1 MMHPIRKFVLLIVV
15 GVLPTVGGAF
25 LPLTM
30 GGDRAIAQENSRKP
44 QTRKSEV
51 LGKAAFEKIEQAQN
65 LLGEDKHDEAVAV
78 LQGLIDSSKYKP
90 YEKAVAL
97 QTMGFVYADKG
108 DYTRTM
114 QIFERAIATG
124 DLPPRIVNDLTYNLA
139 QLNLAEGKNQKALD
153 LLNRWFA
160 TVEGEPAADAYG
172 LLAQIHMIMEDYPKA
187 EVAIRKALSKSEE
200 PKKTWIR
207 ILASILLN
215 GERFKEAKPVLEDA
229 VLRWPDEKA
238 FWQQISAVYYE
249 LNQEEMAFV
258 AQQAMYVQGML
269 TTSKELTRM
278 AQLFMYYDVPIK
290 AAVILEDG
298 LKNGKIEK
306 TEKNYELLANAYMHS
321 REWGKSI
328 APLKI
333 AADKSEKGKLYLQ
346 LGQSYLQDEKWSD
359 AEKALSEALK
369 KGDLDDEG
377 RTWLLLGITRT
388 KLEKWEPAIKAF
400 RKAGD
405 DDNVAKDAFRWIRS
419 VERRLAE
426 IRREKE
432 EAEAQQKG

>member
-1 MMHPIRKFVLLIVV
+1 
-15 GVLPTVGGAF
+15 
-25 LPLTM
+25 M

>member
-1 MMHPIRKFVLLIVV
+1 MMQPFRKFVLLAVV
-15 GVLPTVGGAF
+15 GLVSAGGAML
-25 LPLTM
+25 LPQAI

-65 LLGEDKHDEAVAV
+65 LLGEDKHQEAVAV

-108 DYTRTM
+108 DYARTM
-114 QIFERAIATG
+114 QLFERAIATG

-172 LLAQIHMIMEDYPKA
+172 LLAQIHMIMENYPKA

-215 GERFKEAKPVLEDA
+215 DERFKEAKPVLEDA
-229 VLRWPDEKA
+229 VLRWPAEKA
-238 FWQQISAVYYE
+238 FWQQLSAVYYE
-249 LNQEEMAFV
+249 VNQEEMAFV

-290 AAVILEDG
+290 AAVILEEG

-306 TEKNYELLANAYMHS
+306 TEKNYELLANAFMHS
-321 REWGKSI
+321 REWEKSI

-333 AADKSEKGKLYLQ
+333 AAEKSEKGKLYLQ

-377 RTWLLLGITRT
+377 QTWLLLGITRT